1 MWNSKSKV
9 QNVISNEIKK
19 QYTKWSKWK
28 FLSILSLFL
37 KESPSLKV
45 SEVNVRRFFLYLGF
59 LSRIFTIR
67 RTAGERGSYFF
78 KPSLPLSPAPHIDIS
93 QVITAESS
101 PLHVASSW
109 NREPLVSERQLL
121 STKPRAPC

>member
-45 SEVNVRRFFLYLGF
+45 SEVNVRRFFFYLGF

-67 RTAGERGSYFF
+67 RTAGERGGYFF
-78 KPSLPLSPAPHIDIS
+78 KSSLPLSPGPHIDIS

-109 NREPLVSERQLL
+109 NREPLVSERQSL